1 ELYAILCGRLVEE
14 TQLGRIAIDQCNPLL
29 RALGVTPLGFLK
41 GLLDDVC
48 HRLRQRGPYPFG
60 FRPWSGRC
68 GEVCWPQLTQDVGRG
83 THPWCN
89 RIDGRH
95 GGHPFGMV
103 PFALGAPGAAWHS
116 VGLCRRS

>member
-1 ELYAILCGRLVEE
+1 
-14 TQLGRIAIDQCNPLL
+14 LGRIAIDQCNPLL
-29 RALGVTPLGFLK
+29 RALGVPPLGFVK

-68 GEVCWPQLTQDVGRG
+68 GEVCWPQLPQDVGGG

-89 RIDGRH
+89 RIVRLSQNSR
-95 GGHPFGMV
+95 FST
-103 PFALGAPGAAWHS
+103 FNGAKR
-116 VGLCRRS
+116 LRCFQ